1 MQWRVCVDDVQAAWS
16 EHGDTKGGQ
25 VGGGGGGSYVFRLAL
40 CMSLCYIL
48 RFASHCFGPL

>member
-25 VGGGGGGSYVFRLAL
+25 VGGGGGRF
-40 CMSLCYIL
+40 L
-48 RFASHCFGPL
+48 RISFSFVHVTLLYSSHCFGPL